1 MYVIKLVIDREHETE
16 LCLVDELT
24 KQNNTTMFHETIFH
38 QCKQNQTCHRTLIHG
53 RYWHIQGFQDIESV

>member
-24 KQNNTTMFHETIFH
+24 KQNKIQLCFT
-38 QCKQNQTCHRTLIHG
+38 KQFFINVNKIKHVTEH
-53 RYWHIQGFQDIESV
+53 